1 MPNYRII
8 ETEQGPMISH
18 SRVSAYDVMEKYDQG
33 RDMFRLCVIFD
44 LTPLQVM
51 ITQEYIEQHRKQ
63 LEPELK
69 DILEKKAQRE
79 RHYQAIAA
87 EIQKKIDQSPITPK
101 RAAFYALREKNR
113 RLREGANGTSYS

>member
-1 MPNYRII
+1 MPDYRII

-18 SRVSAYDVMEKYDQG
+18 SRVSVYDVMEKYDQG

-69 DILEKKAQRE
+69 DILKKKAELQ
-79 RHYQAIAA
+79 RHYEAIAA
-87 EIQKKIDQSPITPK
+87 ERQKRPVKMTPK

-113 RLREGANGTSYS
+113 RLREEGNATSYS

>member
-1 MPNYRII
+1 MAMPNYRII
-8 ETEQGPMISH
+8 ETELGPMISH
-18 SRVSAYDVMEKYDQG
+18 SRVSVYDVMEKYDQG

-51 ITQEYIEQHRKQ
+51 ITQEYIDQHRQQ

-69 DILEKKAQRE
+69 EILEKKAERE
-79 RHYQAIAA
+79 RYYRALAA
-87 EIQKKIDQSPITPK
+87 ERQKRPVEMTSK

-113 RLREGANGTSYS
+113 RLREEANGASYS